1 MPNPILLLRLEGPL
15 QSWGTRSRWDVR
27 DSGDEPTKSGVIGL
41 LGCALGLERGHPM
54 LLELDRGLRFGVRVE
69 NAGRKVTDYQT
80 ITDFLPTAAG
90 AFKMSGSK
98 TASTI
103 EAARRSG
110 APATVI
116 SPRDYLEDAAFL
128 VGLEARAGAEGLLK
142 KAAEKVQTPRWPLF
156 LGRKACVPV
165 RPIFADF
172 TAQYQDLEAALMRYP
187 WEWLGFLRESKPDA
201 FKNQGRPERERLPQR
216 LNGWIETD
224 DPLAPGAVS
233 RQDALES
240 NRARVYGFRLAEPFT
255 VSLDNLDSSNLNEVQ
270 L

>member
-41 LGCALGLERGHPM
+41 LGCAMGLPRGDAM
-54 LLELDRGLRFGVRVE
+54 LLELDQGLRFGVRVE

-90 AFKMSGSK
+90 EWKGQGTRTRNPAEMR
-98 TASTI
+98 A
-103 EAARRSG
+103 SG
-110 APATVI
+110 ARPATVI

-128 VGLEARAGAEGLLK
+128 VGLEARAGAESLLE
-142 KAAEKVQTPRWPLF
+142 KAVEAVQAPHWPLF

-165 RPIFADF
+165 RPVFEAF
-172 TAQYQDLEAALMRYP
+172 TSDYADLEAALTQYP
-187 WEWLGFLRESKPDA
+187 WEWLGVARESEAGVFENSRRGQPTR
-201 FKNQGRPERERLPQR
+201 Q
-216 LNGWIETD
+216 LNGWIEPHDATV
-224 DPLAPGAVS
+224 PGTVS
-233 RQDALES
+233 RQDALQF
-240 NRARVYGFRLAEPFT
+240 NAARVFGFRLAAPFSVAPET
-255 VSLDNLDSSNLNEVQ
+255 LDLSNGNEVQ